1 MVERTT
7 TAVDDRRQT
16 GGKKAITLASLAPEL
31 QQLLEAIP
39 SAVYLTDADGRL
51 TYFNRAAVEF
61 SGRTPELGTDSWCVS
76 WKLFNTDGTPL
87 PHDQCPMAIA
97 IREGRAVRGAEAIAE
112 RPDGTRIPFRPYP
125 TPLRDA
131 AGKVVGGINM
141 LVDLRETRRRE
152 QEVRSGEQRYRQLL
166 ELVPAA
172 IYTCAAPSGVITF
185 FNGHAARLWGRT
197 PALNDTE
204 DRFCGS
210 FRLWKPDGAP
220 LPHAQT
226 PMALAM
232 RDGESF
238 RNQDVVI
245 ERPDGSRIS
254 VLVNIDPMRDD
265 AGAIVGAINVFV
277 DNTAIKAAEQELRRA
292 EEARGWLAAIVESSD
307 DAIVSKTLDGVV
319 TSWNAGAERIFGYA
333 ADEAI
338 GRHVTLI
345 IPQERRAEEDMVLA
359 RIRQGLKVDHFE
371 TVRRRK
377 DGAAIEISLTVSP
390 ILDAS
395 GRVIGASKIARDITE
410 RKRAEAALREADR
423 RKDEFIATLSHELRN
438 PLAPIRNAIE
448 LLGSADPA
456 VIGQARSIL
465 ARQSSHMTRLI
476 DDLLDF
482 SRITLGTIALEKRPV
497 PLREVAE
504 AAIETGRPNLDAKG
518 VALHAELPAPGLMLL
533 ADPVRISQVL
543 ANILNNAAKYTPS
556 GGRVELTVREE
567 NGQALVSVRDTGAGI
582 PQHLLGGVFDT
593 FAQIDTNLKRAG
605 GGLGIGLSLAKKLL
619 DLHGGTI
626 EARSEGPGRGA
637 EFIVRLPVLPDA
649 AARVRQGVQRA
660 VEGNV

>member
-1 MVERTT
+1 M
-7 TAVDDRRQT
+7 
-16 GGKKAITLASLAPEL
+16 APEL

-649 AARVRQGVQRA
+649 AARVRQAVQRA